1 MVFQAVVCQGDSDHL
16 PDCTVWSIESFLHGR
31 FEKYLSNDNFN
42 NKMPGDPMHDMLSV
56 FAHWTFHYHKGRA
69 VLSGFQG
76 VDGAM
81 TDVIMTDSQ

>member
-1 MVFQAVVCQGDSDHL
+1 
-16 PDCTVWSIESFLHGR
+16 
-31 FEKYLSNDNFN
+31 
-42 NKMPGDPMHDMLSV
+42 MPGDPMHDMLSV

-69 VLSGFQG
+69 VLSDFQG